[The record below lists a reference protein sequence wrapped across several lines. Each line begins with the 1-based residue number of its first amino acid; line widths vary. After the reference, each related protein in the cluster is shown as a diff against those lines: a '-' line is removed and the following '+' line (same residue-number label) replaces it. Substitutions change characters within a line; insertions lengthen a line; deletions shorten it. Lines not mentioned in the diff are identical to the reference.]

1 MVDQED
7 SPDLWV
13 LKGALVLILI
23 ALFVSGIHPY
33 DRATWLMEVAPVLI
47 ALPVLIATRE
57 RYPLTSL
64 LYALVFLHALI
75 LILGGAYTYARVPL
89 GFWLQDLFG
98 TERNPYDKIG
108 HFAQGLIPALVAREI
123 LLRGAYAQGRRMVGF
138 LAICVAMA
146 ISAWYELIE
155 WAAALFMGQ
164 GADEFLGTQG
174 DEWDTQSDMFMAFL
188 GALVAITLLS
198 RLHDRQ
204 LARLGRYY

>member
-1 MVDQED
+1 MVDQKD

-13 LKGALVLILI
+13 LKGALMTILI
-23 ALFVSGIHPY
+23 ALLVSGIQPY

-47 ALPVLIATRE
+47 ALPVLVATRE

-64 LYALVFLHALI
+64 LYALIFVHALI

-89 GFWLQDLFG
+89 GFWLQDLLG

-123 LLRGAYAQGRRMVGF
+123 LLRGAYVQGRRMVGF
-138 LAICVAMA
+138 LAVCVAMA

-198 RLHDRQ
+198 RPHDRQ
-204 LARLGRYY
+204 LARLGRY